1 MITSHIYMILIVAGD
16 YGVINCIRQALPKS
30 RFQLHFAY
38 THRDALFA
46 LESHVFDGIITD
58 SRMVDRYSGDWTL
71 AVIQNKSLKKHHV
84 AYVADSEKIPQV
96 KILTPIL
103 FTELDPRKVMR
114 LIADV
119 FSLPE
124 GLGDTVSLL
133 LPKDVTID
141 QHLAR
146 KIEEVNTLF
155 ALSRSLTQSL
165 DLVQVLNRV
174 IESAQYLTYA
184 DESVILLTEDDG
196 LYLRAQISRQ
206 TPSAQNLHLLTQD
219 KVATEVNRT
228 GQPILVNET
237 NYRKYGLSKT
247 SAALYVPII
256 LKEQVSGVLGVKNIT
271 EDVAFNDNQL
281 HLLTNL
287 ATFAAIAIE
296 NARVHQDLAQSLKS
310 LKAAQTRLVHTARL
324 SAMGE
329 LASVVAHQM
338 NNPLTTIIAE
348 TELMLADEP
357 PNSPRRGSL
366 QAIAR
371 TGRRAANVA
380 RRLLAIARPVDINA
394 APDFIDIVDSLRGVL
409 SLLQPHIEHRGI
421 QLVIDLPRQR
431 VPPVRAV
438 KGQLEDIWLNL
449 LMNAYDA
456 LYGQSGAKIGVQVR
470 QLPEDGQVE
479 IVVWDNGP
487 GILPEI
493 QEKIFS
499 PFFTTKPI
507 GEGTGLGLHICRE
520 VVGNL
525 GGTIRVESI
534 PHELTQF
541 IICLLT
547 ENRLSSI
554 SDYNKA

>member
-1 MITSHIYMILIVAGD
+1 MTTSHVYTILVIAGD
-16 YGVINCIRQALPKS
+16 YSLVSCVRQALPKA
-30 RFQLHFAY
+30 RFQLQFAY
-38 THRDALFA
+38 THRDAMFF
-46 LESHVFDGIITD
+46 LESQPFDGVVIDARII
-58 SRMVDRYSGDWTL
+58 DRQTRLW
-71 AVIQNKSLKKHHV
+71 SLEYIYHQFPTYHYV
-84 AYVADSEKIPQV
+84 AYMPDIDQISRVEP
-96 KILTPIL
+96 
-103 FTELDPRKVMR
+103 FTTAIFSQLDIRVVMR
-114 LIADV
+114 LIAHI
-119 FSLPE
+119 FSLPQ
-124 GLGDTVSLL
+124 GVGDTVSLL
-133 LPKDVTID
+133 PKDTTLD

-165 DLVQVLNRV
+165 DLNQVLNRV
-174 IESAQYLTYA
+174 IESAQYLTLA
-184 DESVILLTEDDG
+184 DEAVILLVEPNG
-196 LYLRAQISRQ
+196 LYLRAQITKQSK
-206 TPSAQNLHLLTQD
+206 TAETVHLFSQD
-219 KVATEVNRT
+219 KLALEVQRI
-228 GQPILVNET
+228 GQPLLINEF
-237 NYRKYGLSKT
+237 NAPKYGFIQT
-247 SAALYVPII
+247 YAALYVPII
-256 LKEQVSGVLGVKNIT
+256 LKDTVNGVLGVKNTQENIP
-271 EDVAFNDNQL
+271 FNDNQL
-281 HLLTNL
+281 HLLSHL
-287 ATFAAIAIE
+287 STFAAIAIE
-296 NARVHQDLAQSLKS
+296 NARIHQDLEQSLKS

-348 TELMLADEP
+348 TELMLSDEP
-357 PNSPRRGSL
+357 ANSPKRSSL

-380 RRLLAIARPVDINA
+380 RRLLAIARPVDMNA

-421 QLVIDLPRQR
+421 QLIVEMPRHKI
-431 VPPVRAV
+431 PPIRAV

-456 LYGQSGAKIGVQVR
+456 LYGRTGAKIGVKVR
-470 QLPEDGQVE
+470 HIPERGE
-479 IVVWDNGP
+479 IEIIVWDNGP
-487 GILPEI
+487 GIPPDI

-525 GGTIRVESI
+525 GGTIRVDSM
-534 PHELTQF
+534 PNELTQF

-547 ENRLSSI
+547 ETRISSNLE
-554 SDYNKA
+554 DKEA

>member
-1 MITSHIYMILIVAGD
+1 MTTSHVYTVLVIAGD
-16 YGVINCIRQALPKS
+16 YALVSCVRQALPKA
-30 RFQLHFAY
+30 RFQLQFAY
-38 THRDALFA
+38 THRDAMFF
-46 LESHVFDGIITD
+46 LESQPFDGVVIDARII
-58 SRMVDRYSGDWTL
+58 DRQTSAW
-71 AVIQNKSLKKHHV
+71 SLEYIYHRYPMYHYV
-84 AYVADSEKIPQV
+84 AYMPDIDQISRIEP
-96 KILTPIL
+96 
-103 FTELDPRKVMR
+103 FTTAVFSQLDLRVVMR
-114 LIADV
+114 LIAHV
-119 FSLPE
+119 FSLPQ
-124 GLGDTVSLL
+124 GVGDTVSLL
-133 LPKDVTID
+133 PKDTTQD

-165 DLVQVLNRV
+165 DLNQVLNRV
-174 IESAQYLTYA
+174 IESAQYLTVA
-184 DESVILLTEDDG
+184 DEAIILLTEPDG
-196 LYLRAQISRQ
+196 LYLRAQITKQSKTVQ
-206 TPSAQNLHLLTQD
+206 TVHLVSQDNLAL
-219 KVATEVNRT
+219 EVQKI
-228 GQPILVNET
+228 GQPLLVNEFNT
-237 NYRKYGLSKT
+237 PKYGLT
-247 SAALYVPII
+247 QTYAALYVPII
-256 LKEQVSGVLGVKNIT
+256 LKEAISGVLGVKNT
-271 EDVAFNDNQL
+271 QENVPFNDNQL
-281 HLLTNL
+281 HLLSHL
-287 ATFAAIAIE
+287 STFAAIAIE
-296 NARVHQDLAQSLKS
+296 NARIHQDLEQSLKS

-357 PNSPRRGSL
+357 PNSPKRGSL

-421 QLVIDLPRQR
+421 QLFVDMPRQKI
-431 VPPVRAV
+431 PPIRAV

-456 LYGQSGAKIGVQVR
+456 LYGRTGAKIGVKVR
-470 QLPEDGQVE
+470 HIPEKGEVE
-479 IVVWDNGP
+479 IIVWDNGP
-487 GILPEI
+487 GIPPDI

-525 GGTIRVESI
+525 GGTIRVEST
-534 PHELTQF
+534 PNELTQF

-547 ENRLSSI
+547 ETRISSNLE
-554 SDYNKA
+554 DKEA